1 MWSGGAAFTAI
12 APSLG
17 IPSGRIEED
26 VKRFRDYIEERGHET
41 GGWRG
46 QVGGGESP
54 DLDVSPMA
62 GSRVERGAALQ
73 VSEKVGNDPVPT
85 TAGASTIEVPLSEEE
100 VKVGKRTVGAGE
112 VKLHKTITTEQVN
125 VPVELKREDIV
136 IERVPGHEVES
147 TGKDA
152 FQEEHIA
159 VPLSREEP
167 IVEKE
172 TRVTG
177 AVRVRKTEGVENE
190 PIRESVRREDLDI
203 DESGKTARGE
213 SGTREEK
220 L

>member
-1 MWSGGAAFTAI
+1 M
-12 APSLG
+12 L
-17 IPSGRIEED
+17 
-26 VKRFRDYIEERGHET
+26 
-41 GGWRG
+41 
-46 QVGGGESP
+46 
-54 DLDVSPMA
+54 
-62 GSRVERGAALQ
+62 
-73 VSEKVGNDPVPT
+73 
-85 TAGASTIEVPLSEEE
+85 
-100 VKVGKRTVGAGE
+100 
-112 VKLHKTITTEQVN
+112 
-125 VPVELKREDIV
+125 PVELKREGIV

-177 AVRVRKTEGVENE
+177 AVRVRKTEGVEKE
-190 PIRESVRREDLDI
+190 TIRESVRREDLDI